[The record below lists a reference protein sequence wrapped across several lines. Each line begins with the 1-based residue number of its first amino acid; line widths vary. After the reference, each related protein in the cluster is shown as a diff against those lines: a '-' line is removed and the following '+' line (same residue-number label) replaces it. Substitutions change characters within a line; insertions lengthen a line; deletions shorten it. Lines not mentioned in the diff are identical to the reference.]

1 MQSCDLGQRS
11 CNQLPAHKPCPPA
24 PLQSRDLDQ
33 HELALKAR
41 AADMAAAQL
50 LQELEQENA
59 KKAKKK
65 EKKKKKDSSSSS
77 GGGSKAKGGSDQGQ
91 QQEQQEEGS
100 SAGEPEQSGKAVQHT
115 EPGLHDR
122 SNGQQHQQQAGSTTQ
137 AAAAMAAPAPAP
149 STPPP
154 TAQAPAGVPPV
165 EYQGM
170 GHLQQVMSDLSKAQ
184 RPPAAPLQLPPHL
197 QQRLPPHL
205 QHILQRPPSPL
216 QQEQQAA
223 AASPSPSPQQQ
234 QQQQQPDPEPEPEA
248 VDVDSLRRDWEA
260 LLEEA
265 ARCLDPQQQPV
276 LQARVEA
283 LLPRCQDAGIS
294 VKYGRKVLQRLQA
307 AAPSRVALLEAV
319 NAPQP
324 SRCAAAAGAAA
335 VSCSLPG
342 SGHCRACMPR
352 CLLSGVSGDEE
363 APSLV
368 GQDASCCPACMMPST
383 CQLRHSLRTTLLDQP
398 YMQACHQTL
407 TCSGHT
413 CCPLQHPAGRRPSKQ
428 QGSALTAG
436 P

>member
-1 MQSCDLGQRS
+1 MTC
-11 CNQLPAHKPCPPA
+11 CQLTPPCPP

-65 EKKKKKDSSSSS
+65 EKKKKKESSSS
-77 GGGSKAKGGSDQGQ
+77 GGGASKAKGGSDQGQ
-91 QQEQQEEGS
+91 QQREQKEEGS
-100 SAGEPEQSGKAVQHT
+100 STGEPEQSGKAVQHT

-137 AAAAMAAPAPAP
+137 AAAAAAAAPA
-149 STPPP
+149 PPP

-165 EYQGM
+165 EYQGIAR
-170 GHLQQVMSDLSKAQ
+170 LQQAMADLSKAQ
-184 RPPAAPLQLPPHL
+184 RQAAPLPLPPHL

-205 QHILQRPPSPL
+205 QHILQRSPSPL

-223 AASPSPSPQQQ
+223 VAPPSPQQQ
-234 QQQQQPDPEPEPEA
+234 QQQPDPDPEPEP

-307 AAPSRVALLEAV
+307 AAPSRTALLAAV

-324 SRCAAAAGAAA
+324 SRCAAAPGAGA
-335 VSCSLPG
+335 VPG
-342 SGHCRACMPR
+342 SLHSATSCRHCCACM
-352 CLLSGVSGDEE
+352 L
-363 APSLV
+363 AHW
-368 GQDASCCPACMMPST
+368 
-383 CQLRHSLRTTLLDQP
+383 CQS
-398 YMQACHQTL
+398 
-407 TCSGHT
+407 
-413 CCPLQHPAGRRPSKQ
+413 
-428 QGSALTAG
+428 
-436 P
+436 